1 MRRPRSGDRT
11 GATFGD
17 VALVLSTLLLA
28 AAIAWPQ
35 LRAREREE
43 RIARVLEQVEA
54 VRTRAEGWRAS
65 TGAWPVQDE
74 LAEGPG
80 APADGTPP
88 DGPPAPRVEWRR
100 LAVAERR
107 ELSGQAAAS
116 APQGVPEDEPGPPEP
131 TLTLGHLGLLVVH
144 DADDPI
150 LDALLERYGTARSFV
165 HGRSWALVLPRAPAP

>member
-1 MRRPRSGDRT
+1 MRSPRAGDRT

-17 VALVLSTLLLA
+17 VALVLSALLLVA
-28 AAIAWPQ
+28 TIAWPQ

-43 RIARVLEQVEA
+43 RIARVLEQVDA
-54 VRTRAEGWRAS
+54 VRARVEDLRAS
-65 TGAWPVQDE
+65 TGAWPVPDG
-74 LAEGPG
+74 LAEAAG
-80 APADGTPP
+80 APADGTPA

-116 APQGVPEDEPGPPEP
+116 SAQGVPQDVPGPPGP
-131 TLTLGHLGLLVVH
+131 MFTLEHLGLLVVH
-144 DADDPI
+144 DADDPT

-165 HGRSWALVLPRAPAP
+165 HGRSWVLVLPRAPAP